1 MNDLS
6 AANKEAPMVSNITAN
21 DLISVFTNLLCMVTD
36 ALILLITWLIQDEN
50 SQLDAEARMT
60 MRFVAI
66 NYVFSLGRLL

>member
-1 MNDLS
+1 
-6 AANKEAPMVSNITAN
+6 
-21 DLISVFTNLLCMVTD
+21 MVTD